1 MAFKPNYNQQRSE
14 RNRAKEQK
22 KQLKLQRREED
33 AAKRR
38 ASRGDRHDGGAAK
51 IPKAPRE
58 SRDPSISL
66 EQAHG
71 PQETSCRHR
80 LRAVRRHL

>member
-38 ASRGDRHDGGAAK
+38 AARGTDEG
-51 IPKAPRE
+51 
-58 SRDPSISL
+58 
-66 EQAHG
+66 G
-71 PQETSCRHR
+71 PQDPDSPPSDTQE
-80 LRAVRRHL
+80 